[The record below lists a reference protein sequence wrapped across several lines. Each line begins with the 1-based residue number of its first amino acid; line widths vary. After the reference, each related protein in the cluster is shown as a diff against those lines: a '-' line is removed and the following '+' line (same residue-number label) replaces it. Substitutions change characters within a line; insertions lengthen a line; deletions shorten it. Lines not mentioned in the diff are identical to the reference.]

1 MEFYSFDDSYLQRLR
16 EHDFQTEQHFVA
28 YFSKLILIKLR
39 SRVRSSSAIDDI
51 RQETFV
57 RVLKVVRAEGGVRN
71 AERLGGFVN
80 SVCNNVLQE
89 FYRSSGRAELSDE
102 GIAEPPDK
110 TIDLEGALVTKQ
122 TREQV
127 RQVLAAIAG
136 KGPAPAEG
144 YLHRREGERRGVSG
158 VWRGPRLSSSPSAP
172 GQAKLSSRLR
182 RGRRGSAN
190 TRRMLALA
198 TKRFPLPGHYREDEI
213 YGSF

>member
-89 FYRSSGRAELSDE
+89 FYRTSGRAELSDE

-110 TIDLEGALVTKQ
+110 TIDLEGALVTKE
-122 TREQV
+122 TRAQV
-127 RQVLAAIAG
+127 RQVLARLPEKDRRLLKAIFIEEKAKDEICQEFG
-136 KGPAPAEG
+136 VDRD
-144 YLHRREGERRGVSG
+144 YLRVLLHRAKQSFRAAYEGGAVARRTHV
-158 VWRGPRLSSSPSAP
+158 
-172 GQAKLSSRLR
+172 
-182 RGRRGSAN
+182 
-190 TRRMLALA
+190 
-198 TKRFPLPGHYREDEI
+198 EC
-213 YGSF
+213 

>member
-1 MEFYSFDDSYLQRLR
+1 MNPCRYGLCEATFSCTESDKSNNQKLTQYAELVLDCAATAATLYSRPPREEGVEFYSFDDSYLQRLR

-89 FYRSSGRAELSDE
+89 FYRSFR
-102 GIAEPPDK
+102 P
-110 TIDLEGALVTKQ
+110 
-122 TREQV
+122 
-127 RQVLAAIAG
+127 
-136 KGPAPAEG
+136 
-144 YLHRREGERRGVSG
+144 RRVERR
-158 VWRGPRLSSSPSAP
+158 RNRRA
-172 GQAKLSSRLR
+172 SRQD
-182 RGRRGSAN
+182 
-190 TRRMLALA
+190 
-198 TKRFPLPGHYREDEI
+198 H
-213 YGSF
+213 